1 MIDTNLQVALKRSE
15 RMRKISAFCLTAPA
29 LVFLVVTFVLPISS
43 VLIASV
49 HNPGLVKGMPSL
61 GHALRAWDGKGL
73 PPPQVT
79 SALAYDLITLER
91 TGGVPSM
98 LNSRVSGFHSLL
110 KKTRKSLQSSAATEG
125 LDTVVTDPR
134 LYARLGAIDSRWKQR
149 RYWSAMDQTAAPFTI
164 YYFLRAVD
172 RELDADGNIVR
183 VPEDRRRYVA
193 TILRTLGICT
203 LVTVLANLAA
213 FPIAYLLA
221 SLPTR
226 QCNYL
231 LLFLLMPLWISILV
245 KTTGWLVSLQS
256 HGVLNDAAVF
266 LGIWDERVQL
276 VYNRIGTYVSMV
288 HILIPFAALPL
299 FGVMKRIDPQHMRAA
314 AILGASPR
322 QAFVRVYLPQALPGV
337 AASILIAFILALG
350 LYIPPALIGGPSD
363 QMLSGVIAQGWFRA
377 PLSVILLTIVTVF
390 LLLYRRAFG
399 LIAKSMTG

>member
-1 MIDTNLQVALKRSE
+1 
-15 RMRKISAFCLTAPA
+15 
-29 LVFLVVTFVLPISS
+29 
-43 VLIASV
+43 
-49 HNPGLVKGMPSL
+49 
-61 GHALRAWDGKGL
+61 
-73 PPPQVT
+73 
-79 SALAYDLITLER
+79 
-91 TGGVPSM
+91 M
-98 LNSRVSGFHSLL
+98 LNSRIAGFHSLIT
-110 KKTRKSLQSSAATEG
+110 KTRQSLQSSAATEG

-149 RYWSAMDQTAAPFTI
+149 RYWSAMYQTAAPYTI

-172 RELDADGNIVR
+172 RELDVDGNIVR
-183 VPEDRRRYVA
+183 VPEYRRRFVA

-231 LLFLLMPLWISILV
+231 LLFLLMPLCISILV
-245 KTTGWLVSLQS
+245 KTTGWLASLQS
-256 HGVLNDAAVF
+256 QGVLNDAAMF

-299 FGVMKRIDPQHMRAA
+299 FGVMKGIDPQHMRAA
-314 AILGASPR
+314 AIMGASPR

-337 AASILIAFILALG
+337 AASILIVFILALG
-350 LYIPPALIGGPSD
+350 LYIPPALVGGPSD
-363 QMLSGVIAQGWFRA
+363 QMLSGVIADGWLRA

-390 LLLYRRAFG
+390 LLLYRRAFS
-399 LIAKSMTG
+399 LIAKSMAR